1 MSFNGSSLDSLHDAA
16 HSSTC
21 DVLIVGA
28 GPTGLTLAIEL
39 ARRGLAI
46 RIIDQAPGPS
56 KHSKALG
63 VMARTLELL
72 EPSIS
77 AQMVEHGLPI
87 RQAAMYSGTRQLADL
102 AFGER
107 IPSRYPFV
115 LMLPQ
120 NETERILLE
129 RLAQLGVQVEYGRAL
144 VDMEHY
150 TAQSSESN
158 AAAASSSRVVLP
170 PHLRRVSSP
179 GTGKG
184 KSSTVLR
191 MTALVEQ
198 VHKQANDA
206 EAAENTLAAE
216 STLAD
221 GNTLKN
227 GRNLEDG
234 NTLEHGS
241 TPEDSSMLKNGN
253 TPKSGHMPDALPIDR
268 KEIQSERIHTGWII
282 GCDGAH
288 SRVRHLLGMD
298 FPGVSMMQNF
308 ALADVKVEGPIEQ
321 DRLHIHLHQGQ
332 IAAFFPMRE
341 GRHRLILAS
350 PEQPQDQATPSSNDG
365 KAWSA
370 ADGKARDISLSE
382 VQHILDQCTGGQFRV
397 YDPIWMTRFRIN
409 QRKVEHYRAG
419 AVMLAGDAAHIHSPL
434 GGQGM
439 NTGMQDALNLGWK
452 LALVCSGRADASL
465 LDSYEEEREPVGRNL
480 LRWTGWLTRLAL
492 NRFPL
497 FAVARNT
504 MAPLVSSRQVV
515 QRLLARALSETGIHY
530 RHSEMVM
537 QGDSWKHGMVVPGDR
552 APNGA
557 AELEWW
563 SREKHVLLVF
573 PNTEPLLPRPED
585 PQQWDEDERTHIPL
599 LNRISDSWR
608 PVMDTVIVLPDLPLM
623 LPEPRPSTFLDDPNA
638 ELRKLYGMERGGY
651 VALRPDGYIG
661 FAGGL
666 PDEMELIGWVYR
678 QFRIPSQ
685 VQ

>member
-1 MSFNGSSLDSLHDAA
+1 MSFSSSSLDSLHDAA
-16 HSSTC
+16 HASTC

-39 ARRGLAI
+39 ARRGIHI
-46 RIIDQAPGPS
+46 RIIDQASGPS
-56 KHSKALG
+56 QHSKALG

-72 EPSIS
+72 EPSVS
-77 AQMVEHGLPI
+77 AQMVEQGLPI
-87 RQAAMYSGTRQLADL
+87 RQAALYSGTRQLADI

-107 IPSRYPFV
+107 IPSRFPFV

-120 NETERILLE
+120 NETEHILLE
-129 RLAQLGVQVEYGRAL
+129 RLAALGVQVEYGCTFTDL
-144 VDMEHY
+144 EHY
-150 TAQSSESN
+150 TPEKVEATS
-158 AAAASSSRVVLP
+158 AASATAHAGSASNVVLP
-170 PHLRRVSSP
+170 PHLRRPVSSNSATTTAGAAKNTP
-179 GTGKG
+179 
-184 KSSTVLR
+184 VLR
-191 MTALVEQ
+191 MTATVNRVQSQLTGDHTRTTES
-198 VHKQANDA
+198 
-206 EAAENTLAAE
+206 AAPSADPL
-216 STLAD
+216 STA
-221 GNTLKN
+221 
-227 GRNLEDG
+227 
-234 NTLEHGS
+234 
-241 TPEDSSMLKNGN
+241 
-253 TPKSGHMPDALPIDR
+253 
-268 KEIQSERIHTGWII
+268 QERIHAGWIV

-288 SRVRHLLGMD
+288 SKVRHLLGMD
-298 FPGVSMMQNF
+298 FPGVSIMQDF
-308 ALADVKVEGPIEQ
+308 ALADVKVEGEIEQ

-332 IAAFFPMRE
+332 IAAFFPMRQ
-341 GRHRLILAS
+341 GRHRVIIAS
-350 PEQPQDQATPSSNDG
+350 PERNNSQESSSQEG
-365 KAWSA
+365 KVGSA
-370 ADGKARDISLSE
+370 AEGAARDISLAE
-382 VQHILDQCTGGQFRV
+382 VQQILDTCTGGQFRV
-397 YDPIWMTRFRIN
+397 YDPIWLTRFRIN
-409 QRKVEHYRAG
+409 QRKVDHYRAG

-465 LDSYEEEREPVGRNL
+465 LDSYNEEREPVGRNL

-497 FAVARNT
+497 FAAARNT
-504 MAPLVSSRQVV
+504 MAPLVSSRQIV

-552 APNGA
+552 APSGA
-557 AELEWW
+557 AELNWW

-573 PNTEPLLPRPED
+573 PDLEPVLPRPED
-585 PQQWDEDERTHIPL
+585 PQQWDEDERTRIPL
-599 LNRISDSWR
+599 LHRIADSWH
-608 PVMDTVIVLPDLPLM
+608 PVIDMVIVLPDLPLM
-623 LPEPRPSTFLDDPNA
+623 LPEPRPNMLLSDPNG

>member
-1 MSFNGSSLDSLHDAA
+1 MSFNPSSLDFEYDAA

-39 ARRGLAI
+39 VRRGTAI

-56 KHSKALG
+56 QHSKALG

-77 AQMVEHGLPI
+77 AQMVEQGLPI
-87 RQAAMYSGTRQLADL
+87 RQAAMYSGTRQLADI

-120 NETERILLE
+120 NETEQILLE
-129 RLAQLGVQVEYGRAL
+129 RLSELGVQVEYGHAL

-150 TAQSSESN
+150 TAQSVEPEDR
-158 AAAASSSRVVLP
+158 AQSSSRVVLP
-170 PHLRRVSSP
+170 PHLRRASS
-179 GTGKG
+179 GSATATAGMV

-191 MTALVEQ
+191 MTAIVEQ
-198 VHKQANDA
+198 VHEQATGA
-206 EAAENTLAAE
+206 EEAENA
-216 STLAD
+216 
-221 GNTLKN
+221 
-227 GRNLEDG
+227 LEAG
-234 NTLEHGS
+234 NTLE
-241 TPEDSSMLKNGN
+241 E
-253 TPKSGHMPDALPIDR
+253 GHALEYGHAPDALSIDR
-268 KEIQSERIHTGWII
+268 KVNAQERIHTGWVI

-288 SRVRHLLGMD
+288 SKVRHLLGMD
-298 FPGVSMMQNF
+298 FPGVSIMQDF
-308 ALADVKVEGPIEQ
+308 ALADVRVEGAIEH

-332 IAAFFPMRE
+332 IAAFFPMRH
-341 GRHRLILAS
+341 GRHRMIIAS
-350 PEQPQDQATPSSNDG
+350 PERHHGQEAASSKDG

-370 ADGKARDISLSE
+370 ADGKERDISLSE

-504 MAPLVSSRQVV
+504 MAPLVSSRRVV
-515 QRLLARALSETGIHY
+515 QHVLARALSETGIHY

-537 QGDSWKHGMVVPGDR
+537 QGDNWKHGMVVPGDR
-552 APNGA
+552 APSGA
-557 AELEWW
+557 AELDWW
-563 SREKHVLLVF
+563 SRNKHVLLVF
-573 PNTEPLLPRPED
+573 PDTEPMLPRPED
-585 PQQWDEDERTHIPL
+585 PQHWDEDERTHIPL

-608 PVMDTVIVLPDLPLM
+608 PVIDTVIVLPDLPLM
-623 LPEPRPSTFLDDPNA
+623 LPEPRPSLFLSDPNG